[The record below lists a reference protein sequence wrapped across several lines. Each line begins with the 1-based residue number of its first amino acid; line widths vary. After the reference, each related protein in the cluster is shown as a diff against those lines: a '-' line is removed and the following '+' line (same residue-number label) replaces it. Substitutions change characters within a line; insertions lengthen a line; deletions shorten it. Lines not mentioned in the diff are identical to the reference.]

1 MRFDRTSGTYR
12 LAQEAVGFAAEDRS
26 DAPRISVIVPVYNNS
41 TGLLECVSALKAA
54 ADGDTEILVV
64 DDASTDDTRA
74 AARATGVRVV
84 QLAHNSGAGTAR
96 NQGAAHARGGI
107 LFFVDSDV
115 VVAPDALDRIRR
127 AFDADPGLEAVFG
140 SYDAAPR
147 APGIVSQY
155 RNLLHHFTHQH
166 ADRAASTFWAG
177 CGAVRRA
184 AFEAVGGFAGRR
196 FDGIEDLELGVRM
209 RRAGFRIMLDK
220 RLNGTHLKRWTL
232 RSMVSTDIRRRAIP
246 WSRLIFETGWRPNDL
261 NLRRGQRLSGALSS
275 LACLVLPL
283 ALVWPHFALVA
294 SSMMIAAVVLLNREL
309 FAFFFQQRGA
319 RFTVACVPL
328 HLLYFVYSSLSY
340 LGVWLGMKLKIAAPE
355 RT

>member
-1 MRFDRTSGTYR
+1 MSFT
-12 LAQEAVGFAAEDRS
+12 APVHS
-26 DAPRISVIVPVYNNS
+26 DAPRISVIVPVYNNP
-41 TGLLECVSALKAA
+41 TDLAECVSALKASA
-54 ADGDTEILVV
+54 GADTEILVV
-64 DDASTDDTRA
+64 DDASTDDTRT
-74 AARATGVRVV
+74 AARATGARVV
-84 QLAHNSGAGTAR
+84 ELTENSGPGAAR
-96 NQGAAHARGGI
+96 NEGVAQARGRL

-115 VVAPDALDRIRR
+115 VVAPDALDRIRA
-127 AFDADPGLEAVFG
+127 AFDTDPEVEAVFG

-155 RNLLHHFTHQH
+155 RNLLHHFTHQQ

-184 AFEAVGGFAGRR
+184 AFEAVGGFSGRR

-220 RLNGTHLKRWTL
+220 QLTGTHLKRWTL

-246 WSRLIFETGWRPNDL
+246 WSRLIFETGWKPNDL

-275 LACLVLPL
+275 LVCLVLPL
-283 ALVWPHFALVA
+283 ALVWPQWALVA
-294 SSMMIAAVVLLNREL
+294 TAMIAAVIVLNREL
-309 FAFFFQQRGA
+309 FAFLFQQRGA
-319 RFTVACVPL
+319 RFAAACVPL

-340 LGVWLGMKLKIAAPE
+340 LGVWLGMKLKIVAPG
-355 RT
+355 RS